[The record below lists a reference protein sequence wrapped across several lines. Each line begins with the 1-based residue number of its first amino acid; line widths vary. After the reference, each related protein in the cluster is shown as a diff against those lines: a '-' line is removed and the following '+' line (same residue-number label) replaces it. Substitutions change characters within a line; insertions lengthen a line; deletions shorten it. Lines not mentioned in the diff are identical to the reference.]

1 MSAGTPAVFEEPA
14 RGAPPE
20 AARGTAGRARR
31 SRAPLIVTLVMLGA
45 LLAAGVAAGVWW
57 LEFTRSPAYSVGQIA
72 DAVRQGDWNGVQ
84 RYVDVASVVGQA
96 VDAAVGR
103 SAGGVVAGLAES
115 AKPALVRQAKESL
128 RLSVE
133 RGGTSPTQRSAAFSS
148 YVAAVQVAS
157 VRYVGD
163 EALVTLAVP
172 GGAGK
177 VLDLKLRMRRAGDH
191 WRVTRIDDV
200 LDLPGVLGP

>member
-1 MSAGTPAVFEEPA
+1 
-14 RGAPPE
+14 
-20 AARGTAGRARR
+20 
-31 SRAPLIVTLVMLGA
+31 MLGA

-57 LEFTRSPAYSVGQIA
+57 LEFTRSPAYSVGQLA

-84 RYVDVASVVGQA
+84 RYVDVDSVVGQA

-103 SAGGVVAGLAES
+103 SAGQDPSGLGGVVAGLAES